1 MWLRHI
7 STEMAKRVNL
17 FLFQGLCVDD
27 AQGQRRLGIQLLD
40 GSCNLD
46 LHPGSSPLIFTLIF
60 TLDLLLEN

>member
-27 AQGQRRLGIQLLD
+27 AQGQRGLGVQLLD
-40 GSCNLD
+40 GILIGNL
-46 LHPGSSPLIFTLIF
+46 
-60 TLDLLLEN
+60 N